1 MADLGIN
8 GFDGLGENDL
18 EVVQYICRLLFTTYY
33 LINIEALY

>member
-18 EVVQYICRLLFTTYY
+18 EVVQYIYRLFFTTYY
-33 LINIEALY
+33 LINLEALY